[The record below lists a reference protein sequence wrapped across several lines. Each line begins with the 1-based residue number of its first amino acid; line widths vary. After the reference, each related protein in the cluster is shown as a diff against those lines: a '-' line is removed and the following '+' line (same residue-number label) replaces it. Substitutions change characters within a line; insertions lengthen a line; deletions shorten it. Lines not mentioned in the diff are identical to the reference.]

1 LTRAAEAI
9 SEAKPRAP
17 PRSPRKRND
26 LEELNPMFDAIDSV
40 GRTAAAV
47 GLAAALML
55 LPLGVAVASGAS
67 ADGAWSQAAV
77 SAAGPVAAQG
87 PGAGT
92 PPGSK
97 SPGAK
102 AKPAPA
108 GPRDEVEQEITQLRD
123 RLHITPAQQQQFD
136 AFAEILRKNA
146 QALDALMHEK
156 NPKANAVED
165 MRFYLQFTEAQAEG
179 LKQLLPAFQ
188 ALYDSLSDQQKRAAD
203 AVMGNAAQP
212 GEPRQGRPP
221 G

>member
-1 LTRAAEAI
+1 
-9 SEAKPRAP
+9 
-17 PRSPRKRND
+17 
-26 LEELNPMFDAIDSV
+26 MFDAIDSV
-40 GRTAAAV
+40 IRTAATAA
-47 GLAAALML
+47 LAGALML
-55 LPLGVAVASGAS
+55 LPFGLAMASGPS
-67 ADGAWSQAAV
+67 ADRMWLQAAV
-77 SAAGPVAAQG
+77 SATEPAAAQG

-136 AFAEILRKNA
+136 AFAETLRKNA
-146 QALDALMHEK
+146 QELDALMHEK
-156 NPKANAVED
+156 GQKPGANAVED

-179 LKQLLPAFQ
+179 LKRLLPAFQ
-188 ALYDSLSDQQKRAAD
+188 ALYDSLTDQQKRAAD

>member
-9 SEAKPRAP
+9 S
-17 PRSPRKRND
+17 
-26 LEELNPMFDAIDSV
+26 LEELKPMSDAVDWV
-40 GRTAAAV
+40 VRNAAAV
-47 GLAAALML
+47 GLAGAVIL
-55 LPLGVAVASGAS
+55 LPLGAAVASGRS
-67 ADGAWSQAAV
+67 ADGEWLQAAV
-77 SAAGPVAAQG
+77 SATVAAAAQG

-92 PPGSK
+92 PPGAK
-97 SPGAK
+97 SPGGAK

-108 GPRDEVEQEITQLRD
+108 GPRDEVEQEVTELRD
-123 RLHITPAQQQQFD
+123 RLHITPAQQPQFD

-146 QALDALMHEK
+146 QELDALMQQK
-156 NPKANAVED
+156 APKANAVED

-179 LKQLLPAFQ
+179 LKRLLPAFQ

-212 GEPRQGRPP
+212 GEPPRQGRPP

>member
-1 LTRAAEAI
+1 MASGPPAARAAAI
-9 SEAKPRAP
+9 E
-17 PRSPRKRND
+17 
-26 LEELNPMFDAIDSV
+26 
-40 GRTAAAV
+40 
-47 GLAAALML
+47 
-55 LPLGVAVASGAS
+55 
-67 ADGAWSQAAV
+67 QAAV
-77 SAAGPVAAQG
+77 SATAPVAAQG

-136 AFAEILRKNA
+136 AFAEILRQNA

-179 LKQLLPAFQ
+179 LKRLLPAFQ
-188 ALYDSLSDQQKRAAD
+188 ALYDSLTDQQKRAAD
-203 AVMGNAAQP
+203 SVMGNAAQP
-212 GEPRQGRPP
+212 GEPPRQGRPP

>member
-1 LTRAAEAI
+1 MSDAVDWAVRA
-9 SEAKPRAP
+9 
-17 PRSPRKRND
+17 
-26 LEELNPMFDAIDSV
+26 
-40 GRTAAAV
+40 AAAV
-47 GLAAALML
+47 GLAGAVIL
-55 LPLGVAVASGAS
+55 LPLGAAVASGRS
-67 ADGAWSQAAV
+67 ADGAWLEAAV
-77 SAAGPVAAQG
+77 SATVRAAAQG

-92 PPGSK
+92 PPSAK

-108 GPRDEVEQEITQLRD
+108 GPRDEVEQEVTELRD

-146 QALDALMHEK
+146 QELDALMQQK
-156 NPKANAVED
+156 APKANAVED

-179 LKQLLPAFQ
+179 LKRLLPAFQ
-188 ALYDSLSDQQKRAAD
+188 ALYDSLTDQQKRAAD

-212 GEPRQGRPP
+212 GEPPRQGRPP

>member
-1 LTRAAEAI
+1 M
-9 SEAKPRAP
+9 SH
-17 PRSPRKRND
+17 
-26 LEELNPMFDAIDSV
+26 AIDPM
-40 GRTAAAV
+40 GRTAATAALAAALILLPF
-47 GLAAALML
+47 GLAAA
-55 LPLGVAVASGAS
+55 ASGPS
-67 ADGAWSQAAV
+67 AARAAAMEQAAL
-77 SAAGPVAAQG
+77 SATEPAAAQG

-108 GPRDEVEQEITQLRD
+108 GPRDEVEQEINQLRD

-136 AFAEILRKNA
+136 AFAEILRNNA

-156 NPKANAVED
+156 SPKANAVED

-179 LKQLLPAFQ
+179 LKRLLPAFQ

-203 AVMGNAAQP
+203 SVMGNAAQP
-212 GEPRQGRPP
+212 GEPRPGRPP